1 VVAGAVLCATA
12 LDWQDPKQRAYL
24 IALAGLE
31 LGLSLLPRALWRAA
45 LRRTGVRD
53 PRLRAWFV
61 AELSRGSARDLAE
74 AGREI
79 ARYDARPW
87 IADLAAPAAAVVT
100 TADTTVPPRKQR
112 ALAAALSGPAV
123 EVDGT
128 HFAVTERPD
137 RFVPALLE
145 ALGAVGARPARAA

>member
-1 VVAGAVLCATA
+1 VLCATA
-12 LDWQDPKQRAYL
+12 LDWHDPKQRAYL

-31 LGLSLLPRALWRAA
+31 LGLSLLPRALWRAT

-53 PRLRAWFV
+53 PRLRAWLV

-87 IADLAAPAAAVVT
+87 VGELAVPAAAVVT
-100 TADTTVPPRKQR
+100 TADATVPPAKQR

-145 ALGAVGARPARAA
+145 ALSAVGARPARAA